1 MNCQTSHLTGRA
13 AIELGILYNVHNI
26 HLLHAGEGNMKIYSP
41 KSIIF
46 PEGNARGEYDTRG

>member
-1 MNCQTSHLTGRA
+1 MTTCTSTTD
-13 AIELGILYNVHNI
+13 VI

-46 PEGNARGEYDTRG
+46 PRGEYDTRG